1 MARILY
7 GKEVSSALWERLLP
21 RIDRLRAHG
30 VAPTLAIVRVGE
42 RPDDLSYE
50 RTCAR
55 QADLH
60 GIAVRRFVLPTEAT
74 QAELEAVI
82 DAVNTDPRIH
92 GCLMFRPLPPQM
104 DERAVCDRLS
114 PAKDIDGI
122 GSASLAGVFADTG
135 EGFPPATAQACLETL
150 DFYDIPVAGKCVVV
164 LGRSLVIGRPV
175 AMMLLARHA
184 TVTLAHS
191 RTADVAAHTREAD
204 IVVCVVVLGRSLV
217 IGRPV
222 AMMLL
227 ARHATVTLAH
237 SRTADVAAHTREADI
252 VVCATG
258 RARAYGAEYFSP
270 GQTVLDVGINFDE
283 AGNLCGDVDFNAV
296 ASVLGEDGAIT
307 PVPRGLGGV
316 TTSVTMAH
324 VVRAAEVALRR

>member
-1 MARILY
+1 MAKLLT
-7 GKEVSSALWERLLP
+7 GKEVSSAIWENLMP
-21 RIDRLRAHG
+21 RIDRLRAAG

-50 RTCAR
+50 RTATKR
-55 QADLH
+55 ADTL
-60 GIAVRRFVLPTEAT
+60 GIAVRRFELPADAT
-74 QAELEAVI
+74 QAQLEEVV
-82 DAVNTDPRIH
+82 DLVNTDETIH
-92 GCLMFRPLPPQM
+92 GCLLFRPLPVAM
-104 DERAVCDRLS
+104 DERAVCDRLA
-114 PAKDIDGI
+114 PEKDIDGI

-135 EGFPPATAQACLETL
+135 EGFPPATARACLETL
-150 DFYDIPVAGKCVVV
+150 DFYGIPVEGKRVVV

-191 RTADVAAHTREAD
+191 RTADA
-204 IVVCVVVLGRSLV
+204 
-217 IGRPV
+217 
-222 AMMLL
+222 
-227 ARHATVTLAH
+227 
-237 SRTADVAAHTREADI
+237 AAHTREADI

-258 RARAYGAEYFSP
+258 RTRAFGPEYFAP

-283 AGNLCGDVDFNAV
+283 AGNLCGDVDFDAV
-296 ASVLGEDGAIT
+296 EPVLGPEGAIT

-324 VVRAAEVALRR
+324 VVQAAEAGQR

>member
-1 MARILY
+1 MAKLLT
-7 GKEVSSALWERLLP
+7 GKEVSSAIWENLMP
-21 RIDRLRAHG
+21 RIDRLRAAG

-50 RTCAR
+50 RTATKR
-55 QADLH
+55 ADTL
-60 GIAVRRFVLPTEAT
+60 GIAVRRFELPADAT
-74 QAELEAVI
+74 QAQLEEVV
-82 DAVNTDPRIH
+82 DLVNTDETIH
-92 GCLMFRPLPPQM
+92 GCLLFRPLPVAM
-104 DERAVCDRLS
+104 DERAVCDRLA
-114 PAKDIDGI
+114 PEKDIDGI

-135 EGFPPATAQACLETL
+135 EGFPPATARACLETL
-150 DFYDIPVAGKCVVV
+150 DFYDIPVKGKRVVV

-191 RTADVAAHTREAD
+191 RTEDA
-204 IVVCVVVLGRSLV
+204 
-217 IGRPV
+217 
-222 AMMLL
+222 
-227 ARHATVTLAH
+227 
-237 SRTADVAAHTREADI
+237 AAHTREADI

-258 RARAYGAEYFSP
+258 RARAFGPEYFVP

-283 AGNLCGDVDFNAV
+283 AGNLCGDVDFDAV
-296 ASVLGEDGAIT
+296 EPVLGPEGAIT

-324 VVRAAEVALRR
+324 VVQAAEAGQR

>member
-60 GIAVRRFVLPTEAT
+60 GIAVRRFVLPADAT

-82 DAVNTDPRIH
+82 DLVNADARIH
-92 GCLMFRPLPPQM
+92 GCLMFRPLPASM
-104 DERAVCDRLS
+104 NERAVCDRLT
-114 PAKDIDGI
+114 PVKDIDGI

-150 DFYDIPVAGKCVVV
+150 DFYDIPVAGK
-164 LGRSLVIGRPV
+164 R
-175 AMMLLARHA
+175 
-184 TVTLAHS
+184 
-191 RTADVAAHTREAD
+191 
-204 IVVCVVVLGRSLV
+204 VVVLGRSLV

-258 RARAYGAEYFSP
+258 RARAYGPEYFSP
-270 GQTVLDVGINFDE
+270 GQTVLDVGINFDA
-283 AGNLCGDVDFNAV
+283 AGNLCGDVDFAAV
-296 ASVLGEDGAIT
+296 EKKASYIT
-307 PVPRGLGGV
+307 PVPGGV
-316 TTSVTMAH
+316 GPMT
-324 VVRAAEVALRR
+324 RAMLMENLLTAARHHQEA

>member
-21 RIDRLRAHG
+21 RIDRLRRTAWRRRSPLC
-30 VAPTLAIVRVGE
+30 AGE

-60 GIAVRRFVLPTEAT
+60 GIAVRRFVLPADAT

-82 DAVNTDPRIH
+82 DLVNADARIH
-92 GCLMFRPLPPQM
+92 GCLMFRPLPASM
-104 DERAVCDRLS
+104 NERAVCDRLT
-114 PAKDIDGI
+114 PVKDIDGI

-150 DFYDIPVAGKCVVV
+150 GFYDIPVAGKRVVV

-191 RTADVAAHTREAD
+191 RTADVAAHTA
-204 IVVCVVVLGRSLV
+204 GRHRRV
-217 IGRPV
+217 RHRPRPRPLSRV
-222 AMMLL
+222 LL
-227 ARHATVTLAH
+227 ARPDGARCGHQLRCRRQ
-237 SRTADVAAHTREADI
+237 SR
-252 VVCATG
+252 
-258 RARAYGAEYFSP
+258 
-270 GQTVLDVGINFDE
+270 
-283 AGNLCGDVDFNAV
+283 GDVDFGAV
-296 ASVLGEDGAIT
+296 SPCGSPKAPSRRCPGI
-307 PVPRGLGGV
+307 GGV

-324 VVRAAEVALRR
+324 VVQAAEAGQR

>member
-7 GKEVSSALWERLLP
+7 GKEVSTALWERLLP
-21 RIDRLRAHG
+21 RIDRLRAVG
-30 VAPTLAIVRVGE
+30 AAPTLAIVRVGE

-60 GIAVRRFVLPTEAT
+60 GIAVRRFVLPAEAT

-82 DAVNTDPRIH
+82 DAVNADPRIH

-114 PAKDIDGI
+114 SAKDIDGI

-150 DFYDIPVAGKCVVV
+150 DFYDIPVAGK
-164 LGRSLVIGRPV
+164 R
-175 AMMLLARHA
+175 
-184 TVTLAHS
+184 
-191 RTADVAAHTREAD
+191 
-204 IVVCVVVLGRSLV
+204 VVVLGRSLV

-283 AGNLCGDVDFNAV
+283 AGNLCGDVDFDAV
-296 ASVLGEDGAIT
+296 VPVLGDGGAIT

-324 VVRAAEVALRR
+324 VVQAAEAGQR

>member
-7 GKEVSSALWERLLP
+7 GKEVSSALWERLAP
-21 RIDRLRAHG
+21 RIERLRSAG
-30 VAPTLAIVRVGE
+30 VAPCLAIVRVGE

-60 GIAVRRFVLPTEAT
+60 GIAVRRFELPEDAT

-82 DAVNTDPRIH
+82 DAVNADTSIH
-92 GCLMFRPLPPQM
+92 GCLMFRPLPASM
-104 DERAVCDRLS
+104 DERTVCDRLAS
-114 PAKDIDGI
+114 AKDIDGI
-122 GSASLAGVFADTG
+122 GSASLAGVFAGTG
-135 EGFPPATAQACLETL
+135 KGFPPATAQACLETL
-150 DFYDIPVAGKCVVV
+150 DFYGIPVAGKRVAV

-175 AMMLLARHA
+175 ACMLLTRDA
-184 TVTLAHS
+184 TVTMAHS
-191 RTADVAAHTREAD
+191 RTV
-204 IVVCVVVLGRSLV
+204 
-217 IGRPV
+217 
-222 AMMLL
+222 
-227 ARHATVTLAH
+227 
-237 SRTADVAAHTREADI
+237 DVAAHTREADI

-258 RARAYGAEYFSP
+258 RARAFGPEFFVP

-283 AGNLCGDVDFNAV
+283 AGNLCGDVDFDAV
-296 ASVLGEDGAIT
+296 AEMLGETGAIT

-324 VVRAAEVALRR
+324 VVRAAERALGEAR

>member
-1 MARILY
+1 M
-7 GKEVSSALWERLLP
+7 
-21 RIDRLRAHG
+21 
-30 VAPTLAIVRVGE
+30 
-42 RPDDLSYE
+42 SYE

-82 DAVNTDPRIH
+82 DLVNADARIH

-150 DFYDIPVAGKCVVV
+150 DFYDIPVAGKRVVV

-204 IVVCVVVLGRSLV
+204 IVVVRH
-217 IGRPV
+217 RPRP
-222 AMMLL
+222 AP
-227 ARHATVTLAH
+227 TVPST
-237 SRTADVAAHTREADI
+237 SR
-252 VVCATG
+252 
-258 RARAYGAEYFSP
+258 RARRCSMWASTSMPPAISAAMWTSAPWSP
-270 GQTVLDVGINFDE
+270 CWGPK
-283 AGNLCGDVDFNAV
+283 AP
-296 ASVLGEDGAIT
+296 IT
-307 PVPRGLGGV
+307 PGAPRPRRRDYERHYGPRGAGGRGWAALGADD
-316 TTSVTMAH
+316 S
-324 VVRAAEVALRR
+324 